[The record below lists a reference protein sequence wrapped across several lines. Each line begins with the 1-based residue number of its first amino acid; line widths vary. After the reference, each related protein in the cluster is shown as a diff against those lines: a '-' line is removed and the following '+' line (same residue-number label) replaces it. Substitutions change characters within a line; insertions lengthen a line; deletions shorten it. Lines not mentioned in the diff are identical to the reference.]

1 MRASFI
7 LTLAGLALSGT
18 ALADEFVPKKASD
31 GELVACLERPE
42 VELRIQCA
50 DYMASRGLSDHQ
62 AVLVAV
68 AKDDKAPKVR
78 LAALQA
84 LRDMQ
89 VEGLG
94 LAAQHMALHDAVTSN
109 RAHALGVIEKHGGDD
124 SAGVVIEAMADAD
137 ATIARKAVIIV
148 GKRGFSEGEPWLI
161 EHGIQ
166 HTEPA
171 VVEQA
176 WKTITR
182 LGNPDLRTEVHKALT
197 EGNESVRKAVARA
210 MRDAVLPIDKDALIR
225 ALDDTNTHVARDAA
239 KALVALGDASV
250 APVLRQKAAAA
261 VDESVQAGFDKAAAK
276 LEAL

>member
-1 MRASFI
+1 MRASSI
-7 LTLAGLALSGT
+7 LTLAGLALAGT
-18 ALADEFVPKKASD
+18 ALADDFEPKKASD
-31 GELVACLERPE
+31 DDLVACLERPE
-42 VELRIQCA
+42 VELRIECSA
-50 DYMASRGLSDHQ
+50 YMARRGLVDRQDALIQ
-62 AVLVAV
+62 AAMM
-68 AKDDKAPKVR
+68 DKAPKVR

-84 LRDMQ
+84 LRDL
-89 VEGLG
+89 EAPGLMK
-94 LAAQHMALHDAVTSN
+94 AAATMALSDALTSN
-109 RAHALGVIEKHGGDD
+109 RAHALGVIEKDGGEGA
-124 SAGVVIEAMADAD
+124 AGVVVEAMADDD

-148 GKRGFSEGEPWLI
+148 GKRGFSEGEPWLM

-166 HTEPA
+166 HAEPA

-182 LGNPDLRTEVHKALT
+182 LGNPDLRTQVHKALT

-210 MRDAVLPIDKDALIR
+210 MRDTVLPADKDALIR
-225 ALDDTNTHVARDAA
+225 ALDDSNTHVARDAA

-276 LEAL
+276 LEAQ